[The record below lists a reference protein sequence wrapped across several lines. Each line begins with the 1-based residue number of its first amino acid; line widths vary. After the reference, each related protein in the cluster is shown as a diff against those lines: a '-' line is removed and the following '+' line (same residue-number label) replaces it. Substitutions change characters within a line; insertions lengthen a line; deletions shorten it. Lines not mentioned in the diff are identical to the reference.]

1 MATAAAAARI
11 DQFET
16 EQRRLRTYYD
26 QKKHR
31 IPEFH
36 LILDNSVF
44 SKELVAELVLK
55 AMEEKGMIEKSS
67 KI

>member
-1 MATAAAAARI
+1 MAEARI
-11 DQFET
+11 EQFET
-16 EQRRLRTYYD
+16 EQRRLRKYYD
-26 QKKHR
+26 QNKHR

-44 SKELVAELVLK
+44 SIQLVAQLVLK